1 MSITT
6 RVGRTSL
13 WALLLA
19 VVWMPLN
26 ALADSGFYVGGSI
39 GGASIEADIENDPTL
54 PTLPD
59 EIDEDDTGFKVFGG
73 FMWDNPLIDLGV
85 EVGYVDFGQPE
96 VNVPTVVGDVG
107 VEFETSGI
115 NLWGIAGTEV
125 GPLDVFAKLGYVS
138 WDIEATIENVQG
150 SISDDGSDIGY
161 GVGAAFNLGSLQ
173 IRGEWELYDIEDADV
188 SMLSLGVAFRF

>member
-96 VNVPTVVGDVG
+96 VNVPTNVGDIG